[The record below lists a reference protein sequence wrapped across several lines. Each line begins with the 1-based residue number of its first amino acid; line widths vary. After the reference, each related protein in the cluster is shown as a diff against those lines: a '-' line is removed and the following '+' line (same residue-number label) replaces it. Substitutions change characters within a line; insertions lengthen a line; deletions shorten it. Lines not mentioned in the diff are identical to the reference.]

1 MTPRA
6 AEKLNARMLDVC
18 ARYLLGE
25 FPRVDG
31 EAVRSLAEEAGL
43 TPSYAFA
50 VLFAQCAGLD
60 VERDRDD
67 LELFLRRVEP
77 AIREEDPRRYA
88 NDPYYANVTPSGAAK
103 GRWRLA
109 RLAYE
114 PYELFVSDDLAS
126 FPDGSVVPR
135 LGFFPSPFHYPAVL
149 EGDTVW
155 MSVTPNEIN
164 TIAPAAAQARG
175 RVLALGLGMGY
186 YPYMA
191 LRRGAVSSV
200 TVIERDENAIRL
212 FDECLRPFFPRGQD
226 LRVLHADAF
235 DYMRSDDAGNY
246 DTVFCDIWHDVSDGL
261 PLYRELKKLERPGI
275 RYSYWIEKTM
285 KAYME

>member
-1 MTPRA
+1 MTSRA

-18 ARYLLGE
+18 ARYLLGGS
-25 FPRVDG
+25 PRVDG
-31 EAVRSLAEEAGL
+31 DAVRSLAEDAGL
-43 TPSYAFA
+43 SPSYAYA

-126 FPDGSVVPR
+126 FPDGSVLPR
-135 LGFFPSPFHYPAVL
+135 LGFFREAFPYPAVL

-164 TIAPAAAQARG
+164 TIAPAAGEARG

-191 LRRGAVSSV
+191 LQSGKVSSV
-200 TVIERDENAIRL
+200 TVVERDEDAIRL
-212 FDECLRPFFPRGQD
+212 FDECLRPHFPREKD
-226 LRVLHADAF
+226 LAIVHADAF
-235 DYMRSDDAGNY
+235 DYMRSDEAGMY

-261 PLYRELKKLERPGI
+261 PLYRELKKLERPGVK
-275 RYSYWIEKTM
+275 YSYWIERSM
-285 KAYME
+285 EAYIK